1 MSNKT
6 INWGK
11 WASISIVA
19 GFAFGTLGWTFMEV
33 GAFAPLPAQVSDHE
47 RRISALEA
55 QSATNSVRLDDRLRD
70 IDRDLQVIFKRLD
83 GYADMPEDHTR
94 PRVSE
99 DAPSHPSSGD
109 WSGGGGGSATG
120 DVHARE
126 AGALPGTQTN
136 NEVARTQ

>member
-19 GFAFGTLGWTFMEV
+19 GFAFGTLGWAFMEV

-70 IDRDLQVIFKRLD
+70 IDRDLRVIFRKLD
-83 GYADMPEDHTR
+83 ASDDNNATNQGYAGR
-94 PRVSE
+94 
-99 DAPSHPSSGD
+99 
-109 WSGGGGGSATG
+109 
-120 DVHARE
+120 
-126 AGALPGTQTN
+126 Q
-136 NEVARTQ
+136 